1 MSFYGIT
8 LGSFSIGITTTGS
21 TAGNALDKASQ
32 QIQQHPDLTP
42 TQKAAGITQIENIRT
57 ELGAAV
63 NYGENLFSQGVTGIS
78 NLTTGI
84 SNAFGGAISTIAG
97 YTVGKNTTTAAQQY
111 SDYEV
116 DPHASVNTVNG
127 IQTAGIFSQGTQI
140 PDFSNLTAYNE
151 SEVNP
156 AYNNLL
162 QAADGGTGYGGLDPN
177 KYDNA
182 FPTDSSIWG
191 SGAAPGVDF
200 NSYFQESL
208 LDNGQPNPDYAAY
221 ANYLDTTFN
230 RINTYTGQLVP
241 NDSLVTDWNSVT
253 VEDNFSGI
261 STIPIGYGFSLAPE
275 FQGGGVTLTIAIP
288 TTANSSSPNLI
299 INGTLPDGAAGQ
311 LYKTTRLLASGGTSP
326 YTFSVNSGALPT
338 GLVLSTD
345 GVVSGTIDIGS
356 TVGTHTFTLS
366 AVDSNSLVG
375 TKTYSINVKAAL
387 LSSTPVQTLPLSD
400 IPPTTAD
407 NENFRQITG
416 ICYIQ
421 PDIPLSVISFG
432 ILSAQYVGAEFINT
446 KHQPVMVRVYDIELR
461 TIPAGTTVY
470 LNDQNG
476 TSLLSAY
483 SGVDELS
490 AIYLYYTPSVDT
502 QVFTVT
508 VQTDHNGRG
517 WIPVT
522 TLSAT
527 GTGRIIQGSNR
538 AAVWGPAAGNAPVGY
553 GCSLY
558 ASGSIGSTY
567 IRNVDIKD
575 GFDYVVESGQYYSYR
590 IANQGYQNPY
600 YGALVSNLTST
611 PYGYEIGY
619 SSISPT
625 ASALPIGDTILNTIV
640 EFSLVHPLVQS
651 ITNLEL
657 YTPYSFALTNQ
668 SVWLQTV
675 KGYNY
680 NKYQVD
686 WGDGIT
692 ETYNNT
698 PSAPFFFTHT
708 YVNAR
713 SIPYTVIVTAL
724 DNNNNQLYSTTLSNQ
739 FYIQDTF
746 PELNLTDYSK
756 TLNENPTLPY
766 SFNDVTVGS
775 NEYAVADVINSA
787 FNKLETNFQYLNT
800 ITKYIKKSPNLEFV
814 EWLADFILYPT
825 WNTLFNGSN
834 TFTYTL
840 SSSYI
845 GVSPGDITDFKSYKS
860 TFVAPDYYNYIVF
873 TTPGNNSS
881 VQIRKNDFV
890 NTPVLTLS
898 SVVPGAQNFN
908 AYSIDVSATNLFV
921 LGKDIPGNGSTTL
934 YKFNIDYSNGTATI
948 VNKIGGAVGSRT
960 DHYQFG
966 QNSTDH
972 ANDIKIYNNKVYVA
986 DKINSCIKVYNSSL
1000 TWQSTIFNTLL
1011 SGYNMHPFDIKQ
1023 DTGDIFVLGS
1033 IKAPNAPVITSVTS
1047 QSSGD
1052 NITYSVT
1059 WNHDGNR
1066 LINYDYIKK
1075 NFRIYGQIEGSS
1087 SYTLIDTIKSDLTRF
1102 TDSAKLTKYIFTTT
1116 NTYTSFSIQAIG
1128 QYGIDSKLSSS
1139 TIIPN
1144 QDSFPS
1150 PWNIF
1155 IFNGTSLKKFLTIKE
1170 VPATANIIKI
1180 LIEPTGTFFY
1190 VVTDSY
1196 IYKYTVLGQYI
1207 NRISNPSVDTLN
1219 EFFTAAFI
1227 DERNYFHLATKSRI
1241 FKFTD
1246 IAITEDLFNY
1256 DTVTSYY
1263 QPSSNY
1269 VIGKNEFIQDW
1280 VYNKALNQIINNH
1293 SILAKSIN
1301 KKFVETVDYKNNLVS
1316 FVTIDLLATEI
1327 INALSASES
1336 NYIHANEIV
1345 SSAVVNRT
1353 LKQIYNI
1360 QVAIL
1365 EAVLPEQ
1372 IILPSSAELNIL
1384 GKNIAATPNIIYKY
1398 IQPPLIYLYPLD
1410 TVTETLVAGN
1420 SATFTVK
1427 VSSASADAVISYMW
1441 YVNEVPIADAT
1452 TATYTISSTTLS
1464 NAGTYYCMA
1473 TDNVKSVKS
1482 PLFNLGVS
1490 LGSLFAF
1497 ASAQFVGNL
1506 YSNFLPTT
1514 DNGTFFT
1521 HNEPAI
1527 NSTGAPTVTEPT
1539 YEQTTWLTTR
1549 YGNDYT
1555 ATVSVINA
1563 TVNSTIR
1570 IVLTESYGSDPATF
1584 GNKVTVN
1591 VSHNSSPIYT
1601 TQTSVSAVIT
1611 LPLSGVLTLDST
1623 TVGSDGYP
1631 ALLAGDITVS
1641 LSVGSV
1647 TNTNKCIPKTV
1658 LTVHNGGYLYNAVFT
1673 NNLYGSLTYGASNL
1687 TLLSLSGDVPYA
1699 TVANNTVGGYLDTGI
1714 DPYIRHEWSIDGNT
1728 TTLNPIAN
1736 FTSSN
1741 THSLTLSATR
1751 RLSTATHNDEGESEI
1766 VLSMGRILY
1775 PAPEVPHYTISTST
1789 AQVAGSTNPKLGAGY
1804 ITGGGSFKAGTVQT
1818 LYGNGTSSYHY
1829 GPGQSY
1835 NVPIIVS
1842 GLGIYD
1848 AGRYSKAG
1856 VLPLNATGIS
1866 NALDSV
1872 GTGSVK
1878 FNVYVDGDK
1887 NVQVYFHGN

>member
-1 MSFYGIT
+1 MGFYGIT
-8 LGSFSIGITTTGS
+8 LGSISIGITTTGS

-42 TQKAAGITQIENIRT
+42 TQKAAGTTQIENIRT

-63 NYGENLFSQGVTGIS
+63 NYGENLFNQGVTGIG

-84 SNAFGGAISTIAG
+84 SNAFGNAISNIAG
-97 YTVGKNTTTAAQQY
+97 YTVGRNTATDAQQY
-111 SDYEV
+111 SNYEV
-116 DPHASVNTVNG
+116 DPHAFVNTANG
-127 IQTAGIFSQGTQI
+127 TQSAGVLYQGTQI
-140 PDFSNLTAYNE
+140 PDLFNAAAYNE

-177 KYDNA
+177 KYNNA
-182 FPTDSSIWG
+182 FPIDSSIWS
-191 SGAAPGVDF
+191 SGASPSVDF

-208 LDNGQPNPDYAAY
+208 LDNGQPNPAYAAY

-253 VEDNFSGI
+253 VADDFSGI

-275 FQGGGVTLTIAIP
+275 SQGGGIVFTITIP
-288 TTANSSSPNLI
+288 TTANSSSPNLV

-311 LYKTTRLLASGGTSP
+311 LYKTTSLSVSGGTSP
-326 YTFSVNSGALPT
+326 YVFSVDSNALPT
-338 GLVLSTD
+338 GLALSTD
-345 GVVSGTIDIGS
+345 GIVSGTIDVAAA
-356 TVGTHTFTLS
+356 VGTYVIEIS
-366 AVDSNSLVG
+366 ATDSASLLGVRN
-375 TKTYSINVKAAL
+375 YIINVKAAL
-387 LSSTPVQTLPLSD
+387 LSSTPVQTLPLSA
-400 IPPTTAD
+400 IPPVTAD

-421 PDIPLSVISFG
+421 PDKPSSVTALSGV
-432 ILSAQYVGAEFINT
+432 LSAQYVGAEFITT
-446 KHQPVMVRVYDIELR
+446 KHQPLMVRVYDIEHR

-476 TSLLSAY
+476 NPLLSAY

-538 AAVWGPAAGNAPVGY
+538 AAVWGPAAGNYPYGY
-553 GCSLY
+553 GCDLY
-558 ASGSIGSTY
+558 ASGSLNSTY
-567 IRNVDIKD
+567 IRNIDIKD
-575 GFDYVVESGQYYSYR
+575 SFDYVVENGQYYNYR

-600 YGALVSNLTST
+600 YGTLVSNLVLVE

-619 SSISPT
+619 SSISPS
-625 ASALPIGDTILNTIV
+625 ASALPIGGIILNTVV
-640 EFSLVHPLVQS
+640 EFSLVHPLIQS
-651 ITNLEL
+651 TTNLEL

-675 KGYNY
+675 KGYSY
-680 NKYQVD
+680 SKYRVD
-686 WGDGIT
+686 WGDGNI
-692 ETYNNT
+692 ETYTNST
-698 PSAPFFFTHT
+698 PTSPFFFTHT
-708 YVNAR
+708 YSNAR
-713 SIPYTVIVTAL
+713 NTPYTVIVTAL
-724 DNNNNQLYSTTLSNQ
+724 DNGNNQLYSTTLSSQ

-746 PELNLTDYSK
+746 PELNLADYSK
-756 TLNENPTLPY
+756 TLSKNPTLPY
-766 SFNDVTVGS
+766 SFNDVAIGS
-775 NEYAVADVINSA
+775 NEYAVTDIINNA
-787 FNKLETNFQYLNT
+787 FGKLETNFQYLNT
-800 ITKYIKKSPNLEFV
+800 VTRYIKKSPNLEFV

-825 WNTLFNGSN
+825 WNTLFDGSN

-840 SSSYI
+840 SSAYI
-845 GVSPGDITDFKSYKS
+845 GVSPGEITDFKSYKS
-860 TFVAPDYYNYIVF
+860 PFVAPDYYNYIVF

-921 LGKDIPGNGSTTL
+921 LGEDLQGNGSTTL

-972 ANDIKIYNNKVYVA
+972 ASDIKIYNNKVYVA

-1047 QSSGD
+1047 QASGN

-1066 LINYDYIKK
+1066 LIKYDYNKK
-1075 NFRIYGQIEGSS
+1075 NFRIYGQVEGSGN
-1087 SYTLIDTIKSDLTRF
+1087 YTLVDTVYSDLTHF
-1102 TDSAKLTKYIFTTT
+1102 TDSAKLTTYIFTTT
-1116 NTYTSFSIQAIG
+1116 KTYTSFSIQAIG

-1139 TIIPN
+1139 SIVPN
-1144 QDSFPS
+1144 QDFFPS
-1150 PWNIF
+1150 PWAIF
-1155 IFNGTSLKKFLTIKE
+1155 IFNGTSLKRLLTISE
-1170 VPATANIIKI
+1170 VPATAKIIKI

-1207 NRISNPSVDTLN
+1207 NRISDPSVDTLN
-1219 EFFTAAFI
+1219 ETFNAAFI

-1241 FKFTD
+1241 FKFID
-1246 IAITEDLFNY
+1246 IAVTEDLFNY
-1256 DTVTSYY
+1256 DTITSYY

-1269 VIGKNEFIQDW
+1269 VIGESEFIQDW

-1293 SILAKSIN
+1293 NILAKSIN
-1301 KKFVETVDYKNNLVS
+1301 KKFVETVDYENNLVS
-1316 FVTIDLLATEI
+1316 FVTRDLMTTEV
-1327 INALSASES
+1327 INTLSASES

-1353 LKQIYNI
+1353 LEQIYNI

-1372 IILPSSAELNIL
+1372 IILPSLAELNIL
-1384 GKNIAATPNIIYKY
+1384 GKNTAATPNIVHQY
-1398 IQPPLIYLYPLD
+1398 IQPPLIYLHPTG
-1410 TVTETLVAGN
+1410 TVLETLVAGN
-1420 SATFTVK
+1420 SATFSVE
-1427 VSSASADAVISYMW
+1427 VSSASADAVISYQW
-1441 YVNEVPIADAT
+1441 YVNNVPITGAT
-1452 TATYTISSTTLS
+1452 TATYTIPSTTLS
-1464 NAGTYYCMA
+1464 NAGTYYCIA
-1473 TDNVKSVKS
+1473 ADNVEPVKS
-1482 PLFNLGVS
+1482 PLFNLGVN
-1490 LGSLFAF
+1490 LGSQFAF
-1497 ASAQFVGNL
+1497 AAAQFVGNL
-1506 YSNFLPTT
+1506 YSNYLPAA
-1514 DNGTFFT
+1514 GTIT
-1521 HNEPAI
+1521 
-1527 NSTGAPTVTEPT
+1527 NSDVGGEADKWE
-1539 YEQTTWLTTR
+1539 TTR
-1549 YGNDYT
+1549 YGNDYI
-1555 ATVSVINA
+1555 AEISIINA
-1563 TVNSTIR
+1563 TTLSKLSLQLSETH
-1570 IVLTESYGSDPATF
+1570 GGDPTTF
-1584 GNKVTVN
+1584 THPVTVTIN
-1591 VSHNSSPIYT
+1591 YNNSPIHT
-1601 TQTSVSAVIT
+1601 EQLIHAANISF
-1611 LPLSGVLTLDST
+1611 PLSGFLTTDSST
-1623 TVGSDGYP
+1623 AGVDGYP
-1631 ALLAGDITVS
+1631 GTFTGVISVHLSLVPNSSVAYSLPKIVATV
-1641 LSVGSV
+1641 
-1647 TNTNKCIPKTV
+1647 ID
-1658 LTVHNGGYLYNAVFT
+1658 GGYLYNSNFT
-1673 NNLYGSLTYGASNL
+1673 NAIYSSSTYSSSTL
-1687 TLLSLSGDVPYA
+1687 TLTGLSGNNIPYI
-1699 TVANNTVGGYLDTGI
+1699 TIANNTLGGYLDNGI
-1714 DPYIRHEWSIDGNT
+1714 SPYIRHQWAINGSST
-1728 TTLNPIAN
+1728 TINPIAN
-1736 FTSSN
+1736 YAYASN
-1741 THSLTLSATR
+1741 SLTLSATR
-1751 RLSTATHNDEGESEI
+1751 LTNPGETEL
-1766 VLSMGRILY
+1766 VLSMGRTLFAE
-1775 PAPEVPHYTISTST
+1775 PAIPYYTIT
-1789 AQVAGSTNPKLGAGY
+1789 ATTGSVSNGQGY
-1804 ITGGGSFKAGTVQT
+1804 VTGGGSFKAGSVQMMHAI
-1818 LYGNGTSSYHY
+1818 GTYVVNY
-1829 GPGQSY
+1829 GPGQINDS
-1835 NVPIIVS
+1835 PIIIS
-1842 GLGIYD
+1842 GQGIFD
-1848 AGRYSKAG
+1848 AGRWYEAPPGGNTPPLHIAAEGSGIGSGQFSGSK
-1856 VLPLNATGIS
+1856 
-1866 NALDSV
+1866 
-1872 GTGSVK
+1872 
-1878 FNVYVDGDK
+1878 FQVYVDGDK
-1887 NVQVYFHGN
+1887 TVQVYFHH